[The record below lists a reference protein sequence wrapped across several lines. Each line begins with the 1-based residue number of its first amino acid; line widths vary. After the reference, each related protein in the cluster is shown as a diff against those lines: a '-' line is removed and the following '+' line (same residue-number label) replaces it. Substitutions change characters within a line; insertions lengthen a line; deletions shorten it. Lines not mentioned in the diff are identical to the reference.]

1 MIHKAPLPQSFP
13 FWATNPRVHSG
24 HRIAPFRQ
32 QALQVLEVSGLLQIL
47 LSLTWYQQDP
57 FQEEPREPILG
68 TYLHINHLQ
77 CSLHIAILNEKLF

>member
-57 FQEEPREPILG
+57 FQ
-68 TYLHINHLQ
+68 
-77 CSLHIAILNEKLF
+77 